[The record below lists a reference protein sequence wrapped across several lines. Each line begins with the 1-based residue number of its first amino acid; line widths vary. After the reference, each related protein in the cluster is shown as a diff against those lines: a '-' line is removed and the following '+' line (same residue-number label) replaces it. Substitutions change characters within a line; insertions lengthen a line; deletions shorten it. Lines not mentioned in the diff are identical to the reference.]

1 MNWSPQRIDQLER
14 AITERARVRLTRRGT
29 EFVLVPEGLRAEF
42 GSEVLTATHP
52 NTGDRIEIRLDEI
65 DEFTVL

>member
-1 MNWSPQRIDQLER
+1 MNWSPARIDELER

-29 EFVLVPEGLRAEF
+29 EYVLVPEGLRADF

-52 NTGDRIEIRLDEI
+52 NTGDRIEIRLDDI
-65 DEFTVL
+65 DEFTVI